1 MTLQLGVIGA
11 GAIGKEHIRRCTH
24 TLQGAT
30 VVAVSDI
37 NADSV
42 RAAIAFSGIN
52 AEACSDA
59 HDVIKASYV
68 DAVLVTSW
76 DPTHEEY
83 VLAAIAAGKPVFC
96 EKPLAVTAEGCR
108 RIVDAE
114 MNAGKRL
121 VQVGFMRPYDEGYQA
136 LKKTIDSGEIG
147 MPLMMHC
154 AHRNPEVGENYTT
167 DMAIT
172 NTLIHELDALR
183 WLLNDDYRSV
193 QVRFPRSTS
202 ATHARLKDPQI
213 VMLETQSGT
222 LIDVEI
228 FVNCRYGYD
237 IQCEVVGE
245 HGIARLPE
253 PASVQLRTAARL
265 STSILTDWKDR
276 FIKAYDTELQNF
288 INDVKT
294 GQLQGP
300 SAWDGYAASVAADAC
315 LKAQETGETIQI
327 TLPQRP
333 AFYPR

>member
-1 MTLQLGVIGA
+1 MTLKLGVIGV
-11 GAIGKEHIRRCTH
+11 GAIGKEHIRRCTQV
-24 TLQGAT
+24 LQGAT

-37 NADSV
+37 NTESV
-42 RAAIAFSGIN
+42 RAAITLSGIN
-52 AEACSDA
+52 AESYADG
-59 HDVIKASYV
+59 HEVIRAGNV

-83 VLAAIAAGKPVFC
+83 TLAAVEAGKPVFC
-96 EKPLAVTAEGCR
+96 EKPLALTAEGCR

-114 MNAGKRL
+114 IKAGRRL

-136 LKKTIDSGEIG
+136 LKQVIDSGEIG
-147 MPLMMHC
+147 MPLMLHC
-154 AHRNPEVGENYTT
+154 AHRNPAVDDNYTT

-172 NTLIHELDALR
+172 NTLIHELDVLR

-193 QVRFPRSTS
+193 QVRFPRATS

-213 VMLETQSGT
+213 VMFETQKGT

-245 HGIARLPE
+245 KGIARLPE
-253 PASVQLRTAARL
+253 PASVQMRSAAKL

-276 FIKAYDTELQNF
+276 FIRAYDTELQNF
-288 INDVKT
+288 INDVKV
-294 GQLQGP
+294 GQLRGP

-315 LKAQETGETIQI
+315 LKAQESGETVNIA
-327 TLPQRP
+327 LPERPLFYQR
-333 AFYPR
+333 